1 MAAIL
6 NPYIHLIDNAREAL
20 EYYKEV
26 FGGELVM
33 STFGGS
39 GMPMDPSESDK
50 IMHGQLTIAS
60 GFTIMASDTPAYIV
74 PSPGRTVE
82 ISLSGD
88 SADELRGYWDKLVDG
103 GEIEQ
108 PLVQAPWGDTFGML
122 VDRFGIAWMVNILG
136 S

>member
-1 MAAIL
+1 MAALL
-6 NPYIHLIDNAREAL
+6 NPYLHFIDNAREAL

-26 FGGELVM
+26 FGGELTM

-39 GMPMDPSESDK
+39 GMPMDPSESEK
-50 IMHGQLTIAS
+50 IMHGQLTTAS
-60 GFTIMASDTPAYIV
+60 GFTIMASDTPSCII
-74 PSPGRTVE
+74 PSPGRTIE

-88 SADELRGYWDKLVDG
+88 SADELRGYWDKLADG

>member
-1 MAAIL
+1 MAALL
-6 NPYIHLIDNAREAL
+6 NPYLHFIDNAREAL

-26 FGGELVM
+26 FGGELTM

-39 GMPMDPSESDK
+39 GMPMDPSESEK
-50 IMHGQLTIAS
+50 IMHGQLTTAS
-60 GFTIMASDTPAYIV
+60 GFTIMASDTPSHIV
-74 PSPGRTVE
+74 PSPGRTIE

-88 SADELRGYWDKLVDG
+88 SADELRGYWDKLADG